1 VTQANG
7 KQPAPAEPL
16 EVSLDLD
23 TYTNGE
29 LEELEDLT
37 GVEVS
42 ALPSDRLPSQK
53 VQNVLVWMTMRR
65 ANPQATLDDARALF
79 GHQWRYAKP
88 AGPLTASDAK
98 TGRNASP
105 QSAPSTA

>member
-1 VTQANG
+1 MSESNG
-7 KQPAPAEPL
+7 RKPTAEPPI

-42 ALPSDRLPSQK
+42 ALPTNRLPSQK
-53 VQNVLVWMTMRR
+53 VQNVLVWLTLRR
-65 ANPQATLDDARALF
+65 ANPDATLDDARALY
-79 GHQWRYAKP
+79 GYQWRYARP
-88 AGPLTASDAK
+88 ADPLPDSDASSEQTASPP
-98 TGRNASP
+98 SV
-105 QSAPSTA
+105 PSTT